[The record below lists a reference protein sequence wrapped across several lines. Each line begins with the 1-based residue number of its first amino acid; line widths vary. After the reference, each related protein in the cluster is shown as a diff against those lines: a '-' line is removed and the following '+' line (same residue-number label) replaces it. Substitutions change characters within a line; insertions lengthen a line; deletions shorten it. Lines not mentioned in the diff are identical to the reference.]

1 MGEYLLEG
9 KQIVE
14 TKLKNRQTY
23 WNPTIIHPSMPLK
36 KVQKKTIK
44 TLLKLS
50 KRIVSRPIII
60 FSEPIPMDEPV
71 IFVANHEK
79 NYGPSIMQLFFP
91 IPYRPWIIYNMLDV
105 KECQP
110 YVQETFFEQRLG
122 WPSWLSSIIAKA
134 IASTLVQL
142 MHFTNPVPVYRE
154 KPDYIIETFRQSM
167 DVLKNGENLL
177 IFPENGASE
186 NYSTEVKQFF
196 DGFIYLAKLFNRQ
209 TQKSLL
215 FCPVSIN
222 PKSRMISVGRMV
234 RFNPHNEYKLESERI
249 RKSLMQQV
257 ADLYHNPWLQKE
269 GFLNQNEVRNLPELQ
284 PKPM

>member
-1 MGEYLLEG
+1 
-9 KQIVE
+9 
-14 TKLKNRQTY
+14 
-23 WNPTIIHPSMPLK
+23 
-36 KVQKKTIK
+36 
-44 TLLKLS
+44 
-50 KRIVSRPIII
+50 
-60 FSEPIPMDEPV
+60 
-71 IFVANHEK
+71 
-79 NYGPSIMQLFFP
+79 
-91 IPYRPWIIYNMLDV
+91 
-105 KECQP
+105 
-110 YVQETFFEQRLG
+110 
-122 WPSWLSSIIAKA
+122 
-134 IASTLVQL
+134 
-142 MHFTNPVPVYRE
+142 
-154 KPDYIIETFRQSM
+154 M

-186 NYSTEVKQFF
+186 NYSTEVQQFF
-196 DGFIYLAKLFNRQ
+196 DGFIYLAKLYNRQ